1 MMNNSGSAS
10 VQVRDLIV
18 VRSGRAVLRQLSFS
32 IPAGQVTG
40 LLGPSGCGK
49 STLMRAL
56 VGVQRV
62 ASGDVLVLGRPA
74 GSAELRHTVGYVTQ
88 AASVYA
94 DLTVRENLRFF
105 AAVLGA
111 PTSDVE
117 RVLDQVDL
125 RGYADNVVARLSG
138 GQRSRVSLAAALLGS
153 PRVLVLDEPTVGLD
167 PVLRRDLWALFHRL
181 ADAGTTVLVSS
192 HVMDEAERC
201 QRLLLMR
208 EGEILADDSPSAL
221 LARTGAADIEGAF
234 LDLVS
239 TAGAAA

>member
-105 AAVLGA
+105 VAVLGA
-111 PTSDVE
+111 PTSDVD

-138 GQRSRVSLAAALLGS
+138 GQRSRGRCAALLGS
-153 PRVLVLDEPTVGLD
+153 PEC
-167 PVLRRDLWALFHRL
+167 
-181 ADAGTTVLVSS
+181 S
-192 HVMDEAERC
+192 C
-201 QRLLLMR
+201 
-208 EGEILADDSPSAL
+208 
-221 LARTGAADIEGAF
+221 
-234 LDLVS
+234 
-239 TAGAAA
+239 